1 MGPVVGLTQGGAMR
15 HFIAKAIIA
24 CVLIFVGVGGG
35 VYVGTALSNSGI
47 IGSNSA
53 GVLTNTSYLE
63 IGDTFPDYA
72 VVDYETGQELSISVI
87 SNQKPTLLL
96 FVSSACGACMTMAAY
111 MRDKIIDD
119 LDREIQIVMI
129 YNLEELEYME
139 DNSILLNI
147 PGSRIVGTNR
157 HEQIQQDGI
166 YVTPTLVALDSE
178 SEIKFIMTG
187 FSRKLNAQIINESI

>member
-1 MGPVVGLTQGGAMR
+1 MGLVAGLFQGRAMR
-15 HFIAKAIIA
+15 HFLGKAIIA
-24 CVLIFVGVGGG
+24 SVLIFVGVGSG
-35 VYVGTALSNSGI
+35 VYVGTVLSNNGI
-47 IGSNSA
+47 IGGNSA
-53 GVLTNTSYLE
+53 GVLTNSSYLE

-111 MRDKIIDD
+111 MRDKIIDG

-129 YNLEELEYME
+129 YDSDELEYLE

-147 PGSRIVGTNR
+147 PGSKTLGTNR

-166 YVTPTLVALDSE
+166 YVTPTLVALDTSGK
-178 SEIKFIMTG
+178 IKFVMTG
-187 FSRKLNAQIINESI
+187 FSKNLNAEIINESI

>member
-1 MGPVVGLTQGGAMR
+1 MR
-15 HFIAKAIIA
+15 HFIVKAIIGSIL
-24 CVLIFVGVGGG
+24 VFVGVGGG
-35 VYVGTALSNSGI
+35 IYVGTALSNRGI
-47 IGSNSA
+47 IGGDSA
-53 GVLTNTSYLE
+53 GALTNSSYLE
-63 IGDTFPDYA
+63 IGTKFPDYTL
-72 VVDYETGQELSISVI
+72 VDHESGQEISIAKLAA
-87 SNQKPTLLL
+87 QKPTLLL

-129 YNLEELEYME
+129 YNSEELEYME